1 MTFGL
6 YLHFPFCTHNCSYC
20 DFYRELYN
28 KSMERRFFDS
38 LRRETEMAAELHPN
52 HREVSTIFIGGG
64 TPSLANIELFADWL
78 ALVRKLWTVPDG
90 IEFSLEC
97 NPESVTSDK
106 LLALRQLG
114 VTRPTL
120 GIQSFHPEL
129 LQLLNRR
136 HRLDDTMRAV
146 YLINATG
153 FSNFGT
159 DLIFGLPLQTTT
171 ILAKDI
177 DQLIDLNPPHIS
189 FYQLTVEPETPLAKR
204 VANGTL
210 KVHSPEFNLSLYRG
224 GCERMAEAGYQRYEV
239 SNFARPGF
247 ECKHNVSYWDGSDY
261 LGLGPA
267 AHSFMSNSR
276 FANTR
281 NLTEYLESLNRDE
294 LPRIVDV
301 SGANERIVEAIM
313 LGLRMAR
320 GIDRAAFADKYG
332 IPLENRLNQRQFDLL
347 VESGHIIPESGI
359 VRLSDEGIF
368 VADEITRRLLMDST
382 A

>member
-28 KSMERRFFDS
+28 KSMERRFFEA
-38 LRRETEMAAELHPN
+38 LRLETEHAAELYPN
-52 HREVSTIFIGGG
+52 HSEVSTIFVGGG
-64 TPSLANIELFADWL
+64 TPSLATIELFADWL

-97 NPESVTSDK
+97 NPESVTSEK
-106 LLALRQLG
+106 LLALRKLG
-114 VTRPTL
+114 VNRPTL

-153 FSNFGT
+153 FTNFGT
-159 DLIFGLPLQTTT
+159 DMIFGLPLQTTG
-171 ILAKDI
+171 ILVKDI
-177 DQLIDLNPPHIS
+177 DQIVDLKPPHIS

-210 KVHSPEFNLSLYRG
+210 KVHSPDFNLSLYRG
-224 GCERMAEAGYQRYEV
+224 GCERMAEAGYERYEV

-247 ECKHNVSYWDGSDY
+247 ECKHNVSYWDGSEY
-261 LGLGPA
+261 LGLGPS
-267 AHSFMSNSR
+267 AHSFMNNSR
-276 FANTR
+276 FYNSR
-281 NLTEYLESLNRDE
+281 NLTEYLESLHRGE
-294 LPRIVDV
+294 LPRITDE
-301 SGANERIVEAIM
+301 SGENERVTEAIM
-313 LGLRMAR
+313 LGLRMSR
-320 GIDRAAFADKYG
+320 GIDRATFANKYG
-332 IPLENRLNQRQFDLL
+332 FPLEARLNQKQFDLL
-347 VESGHIIPESGI
+347 VESGHIIPHNGT
-359 VRLSDEGIF
+359 VRLSDEGIV
-368 VADEITRRLLMDST
+368 VADEITRRLLLDVT
-382 A
+382 